1 MFRAKQAKSFVDRQK
16 RKFDNKY
23 SVKNLIRKAS
33 KAIKD
38 AAKRGSSQDSFYC
51 DAAFKIKGRA
61 EEFVKA
67 MTEIGYSV
75 RIVESY
81 CGNHFVINW

>member
-1 MFRAKQAKSFVDRQK
+1 MLRAKQAKSFVDRQK

-33 KAIKD
+33 KEIKEVS
-38 AAKRGSSQDSFYC
+38 KRGSNQDSFYC
-51 DAAFKIKGRA
+51 DSAFQIKGRA
-61 EEFVKA
+61 EEFAKA

-75 RIVESY
+75 KIVESY
-81 CGNHFVINW
+81 YGNHFVISW